1 MKGVKIHYSAEE
13 LSFLKENCT
22 LPIKELMQAFSN
34 KFNRNDV
41 SIVNLNALRK
51 RNGWKTGRTGCYEK
65 GNVPFNKGQKGWY
78 AKGTEKTRFKKGSVP
93 PNYKPVGSV
102 RITVDGYYEMKM
114 AEGMRQWRLLHRV
127 IWERCNGAI
136 PKNHIVIFI
145 DGNTKNIN
153 IKNMALFTKEQN
165 MKRNT
170 LHNYPKEI
178 AHLIQLQGAIN
189 RQINKRAK
197 HEQYRYA

>member
-1 MKGVKIHYSAEE
+1 MKGVKINYTNQE
-13 LSFLKENCT
+13 LEFIKNNCKLT
-22 LPIKELMQAFSN
+22 ANELHQAFSKN
-34 KFNRNDV
+34 FNRSDV

-65 GNVPFNKGQKGWY
+65 GNVPFNKGAKGWY
-78 AKGTEKTRFKKGSVP
+78 AAGTEKTRFKAGSVP
-93 PNYKPVGSV
+93 PNYKPVGSI
-102 RITVDGYYEMKM
+102 RLTVDNYYEMKM

-136 PKNHIVIFI
+136 PKGFIVSFL
-145 DGNTKNIN
+145 DKNPQNLDITN
-153 IKNMALFTKEQN
+153 LSLFTKVQN

-178 AHLIQLQGAIN
+178 AQLIQLQGAIN
-189 RQINKRAK
+189 RQINKRTN
-197 HEQYRYA
+197 HEQHRYA